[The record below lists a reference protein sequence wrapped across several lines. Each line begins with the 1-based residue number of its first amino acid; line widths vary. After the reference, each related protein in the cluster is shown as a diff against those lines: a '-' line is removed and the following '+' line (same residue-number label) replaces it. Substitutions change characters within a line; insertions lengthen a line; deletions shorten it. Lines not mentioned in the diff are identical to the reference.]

1 MIRTPIDQFELLMHG
16 VQAMRRYV
24 ERLACPIQGGSGVRA
39 QFYPHQIQN
48 VQRILTSTRIRHLIA
63 DEVGMGKTIQ
73 ALAFLAREKS
83 AGRLENPALIIA
95 PTSVMPN
102 WQAEARTGPS
112 PRRDHPGDHRPRQ
125 GGGTR
130 LGPLR
135 IL

>member
-73 ALAFLAREKS
+73 ALMVANALRLQK
-83 AGRLENPALIIA
+83 GRLRVRVVVGRGELQSQWSEEVCRAHQIVWDKPE
-95 PTSVMPN
+95 PVY
-102 WQAEARTGPS
+102 GDDPS
-112 PRRDHPGDHRPRQ
+112 EC
-125 GGGTR
+125 
-130 LGPLR
+130 
-135 IL
+135 I